1 MLREADGKLPLYAGG
16 AGRYRLAKIF
26 RCPEHVDGILAVSSM
41 YENTA
46 TIQKLLRDRD
56 KDEIKHPVLDLAF
69 DGSSH
74 SNNKELLD
82 TFMHYI

>member
-1 MLREADGKLPLYAGG
+1 MV
-16 AGRYRLAKIF
+16 RL
-26 RCPEHVDGILAVSSM
+26 GIDIGYS
-41 YENTA
+41 
-46 TIQKLLRDRD
+46 ILRDRD
-56 KDEIKHPVLDLAF
+56 KDETKHPVLDLAF